1 MLLLDLLADIVKT
14 QFMID
19 LLNKSCWRVLNNDF
33 LLASFSAAVN
43 SATYFFASPIGSL
56 SNSIL

>member
-33 LLASFSAAVN
+33 FISL
-43 SATYFFASPIGSL
+43 FFCSS
-56 SNSIL
+56 

>member
-19 LLNKSCWRVLNNDF
+19 ILQEQITAIVAALLVFLNKSCWRVLNNDF
-33 LLASFSAAVN
+33 FISL
-43 SATYFFASPIGSL
+43 FFCSS
-56 SNSIL
+56 